1 MAESENKRTRR
12 TPQERAAEVDEK
24 IAKIDQSIKELE
36 SKKESV
42 VAEYDAK
49 ITAARER
56 IKSLEAKKQEILAPK
71 PPRKPRKTKKQKIQ
85 EIVKLAMKNGMSLL
99 LCSDGFRHEVSEQE
113 IYEML
118 KPAAAVDGQNM
129 HDRLE
134 QLIRLS
140 MQRGERDNI
149 TAALIK
155 AQ

>member
-1 MAESENKRTRR
+1 MAVCPFSLNFLLYFDFIFLCFDMLYGTLLPYAHPIYAQRKGDLKMEESENKRTRR

-85 EIVKLAMKNGMSLL
+85 EIVKLAMKNGMSVEEIAGQL
-99 LCSDGFRHEVSEQE
+99 HVEVE
-113 IYEML
+113 
-118 KPAAAVDGQNM
+118 D
-129 HDRLE
+129 
-134 QLIRLS
+134 
-140 MQRGERDNI
+140 
-149 TAALIK
+149 
-155 AQ
+155 

>member
-49 ITAARER
+49 ITAARDR

-71 PPRKPRKTKKQKIQ
+71 PPRKTKKQKIQ
-85 EIVKLAMKNGMSLL
+85 QIVNLAMKNGMSVEEIAGQL
-99 LCSDGFRHEVSEQE
+99 HVEVE
-113 IYEML
+113 
-118 KPAAAVDGQNM
+118 D
-129 HDRLE
+129 
-134 QLIRLS
+134 
-140 MQRGERDNI
+140 
-149 TAALIK
+149 
-155 AQ
+155 

>member
-56 IKSLEAKKQEILAPK
+56 IKSLEGKKKEILAPK
-71 PPRKPRKTKKQKIQ
+71 PPGNASNLWRERRRRSWLPSRPANLGRRKSRRSRK
-85 EIVKLAMKNGMSLL
+85 SL
-99 LCSDGFRHEVSEQE
+99 SWQ
-113 IYEML
+113 
-118 KPAAAVDGQNM
+118 
-129 HDRLE
+129 
-134 QLIRLS
+134 
-140 MQRGERDNI
+140 
-149 TAALIK
+149 
-155 AQ
+155 